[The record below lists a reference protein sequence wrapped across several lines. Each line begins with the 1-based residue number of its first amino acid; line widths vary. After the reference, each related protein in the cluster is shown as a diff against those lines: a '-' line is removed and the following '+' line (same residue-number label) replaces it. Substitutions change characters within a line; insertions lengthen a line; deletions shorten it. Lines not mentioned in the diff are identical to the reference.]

1 MYIFAVALEDGE
13 WHHEKSYTENRK
25 KRKETIDLWNK
36 IETFES
42 DEWNKKYYDVSDPL
56 QKAQGAKVEI
66 ILNNNDKKMLA
77 KDEISLEKGDQL
89 VSKINSENQ
98 ILNLLA

>member
-1 MYIFAVALEDGE
+1 MIARGASSMHNNVKTPLRISSS
-13 WHHEKSYTENRK
+13 WVKLLPR
-25 KRKETIDLWNK
+25 
-36 IETFES
+36 S
-42 DEWNKKYYDVSDPL
+42 DSPMSRV
-56 QKAQGAKVEI
+56 VEI
-66 ILNNNDKKMLA
+66 TMMNTAATNFGEVAENNNDKKMLA